1 MGFSNYLIEDY
12 VEAST
17 EQLSILRQDLDR
29 NALRSAIDK
38 IYISKSDI
46 DITLFNNDYYI
57 SGIALGD
64 DDTVLISLS
73 VIIEVTEEDN
83 YLYYKIADIKY
94 DVDNKKI
101 IKIKENDKIR
111 NENWKTVQS
120 EILKTAK
127 KL

>member
-1 MGFSNYLIEDY
+1 MSFGNYLIEDY

-17 EQLSILRQDLDR
+17 EQLSILRLDLDR
-29 NALRSAIDK
+29 SALRLAIDK
-38 IYISKSDI
+38 SYISKSDI
-46 DITLFNNDYYI
+46 GITLFNNDYYI

-73 VIIEVTEEDN
+73 VIIEVTEEDG
-83 YLYYKIADIKY
+83 YLYYKIANINY

-111 NENWKTVQS
+111 NENWKTVQA

>member
-1 MGFSNYLIEDY
+1 MSFGNYLIEDY

-17 EQLSILRQDLDR
+17 EQLSILRLDLDR
-29 NALRSAIDK
+29 SALRLAIDK
-38 IYISKSDI
+38 SYISKSDI

-73 VIIEVTEEDN
+73 VIIEVTEEDG
-83 YLYYKIADIKY
+83 YLYYKIANINY

-111 NENWKTVQS
+111 NENWKTVQA

>member
-1 MGFSNYLIEDY
+1 MSFGNYLIEDY

-29 NALRSAIDK
+29 SALRLAIDK
-38 IYISKSDI
+38 SYISKSDI

-73 VIIEVTEEDN
+73 VIIEVTEEDG
-83 YLYYKIADIKY
+83 YLYYKIANINY

-111 NENWKTVQS
+111 NENWKTVQA